1 MISLLFIGL
10 GVYLPIYV
18 MMLVVQYCLPIDAI
32 VTVTDEIISSIEKY
46 LLLVGV
52 SLPV

>member
-10 GVYLPIYV
+10 GVYLPVYLI
-18 MMLVVQYCLPIDAI
+18 MLVIKHCLPIDVI
-32 VTVTDEIISSIEKY
+32 VAVTDEIISSIEKC

-52 SLPV
+52 SPPV